1 MRKGTTLDAL
11 IRSCL
16 LVFAAMEMGA
26 SPFFT
31 VPLL

>member
-16 LVFAAMEMGA
+16 LVFAAMEIFCG
-26 SPFFT
+26 FLT
-31 VPLL
+31 